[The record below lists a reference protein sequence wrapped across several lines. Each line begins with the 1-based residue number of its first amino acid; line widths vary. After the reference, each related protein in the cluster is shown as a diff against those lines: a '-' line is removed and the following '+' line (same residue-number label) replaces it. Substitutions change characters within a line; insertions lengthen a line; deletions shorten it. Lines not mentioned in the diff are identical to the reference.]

1 MRHEPTASE
10 AKLFEAIRSGKLGV
24 SFRRQVPLAGR
35 FIADFYAAEVRLVVE
50 VDGGYHARR
59 SDADARRDRALEK
72 LGYRVLRLGEATSR
86 ALLKFGGGP
95 SDFYA
100 TARAGA
106 STFFVG
112 FDV

>member
-1 MRHEPTASE
+1 VQGIDLITFHFTAT
-10 AKLFEAIRSGKLGV
+10 
-24 SFRRQVPLAGR
+24 FR
-35 FIADFYAAEVRLVVE
+35 
-50 VDGGYHARR
+50 
-59 SDADARRDRALEK
+59 
-72 LGYRVLRLGEATSR
+72 ATSR